1 MRNLRVTGTATTILV
16 ALTMLWPSVAQA
28 SPAKASPAK
37 ANVVIAVEHVGGF
50 VAPSFRN
57 ARLPDVLLYSDGRV
71 LAARNIDGA
80 VKEMF
85 QASISPAV
93 LRSELATFTR
103 AIKTPPGGWGLP
115 GVTDI
120 PSTQVAVT
128 QNGKQGLAV
137 VYALG
142 FTSNNLSKE
151 AIAAR
156 SYLTKTIDKL
166 VALAGKN
173 RVYTPTSYELWPA
186 WPSSLGTP
194 PGSPETNP
202 AALFCLS
209 QYGTL
214 VAGKVLLDSP
224 TAAPDISTEYCH
236 LPDGSFVEEWKYFYQ
251 IGKSGI
257 PWPSQ
262 ITAPT
267 GICQSVAAKPF
278 ASLLR
283 TAGVKQW
290 LLPSGA
296 MINLTWRPV
305 LPGEIACKR

>member
-1 MRNLRVTGTATTILV
+1 MRNLGAIRTATAILV
-16 ALTMLWPSVAQA
+16 ALATLWPSGALASPAQA
-28 SPAKASPAK
+28 S
-37 ANVVIAVEHVGGF
+37 VVIAVEHVGGF

-57 ARLPDVLLYSDGRV
+57 ARLPDVVLYSDGRV

-85 QASISPAV
+85 QGSINPA
-93 LRSELATFTR
+93 LLHSELAAFMR
-103 AIKTPPGGWGLP
+103 AAKTPSGGWGLP
-115 GVTDI
+115 GVSDI
-120 PSTQVAVT
+120 PSTQISIT
-128 QNGKQGLAV
+128 HDGKRELAV

-142 FTSNNLSKE
+142 FTSNLSKE
-151 AIAAR
+151 AVAAR
-156 SYLTKTIDKL
+156 SYLAKTIEKL
-166 VALAGKN
+166 VSLAGKN
-173 RVYTPTSYELWPA
+173 RVYRPTSYELWPA
-186 WPSSLGTP
+186 WPSSIGTP
-194 PGSPETNP
+194 PGSPTTNP

-224 TAAPDISTEYCH
+224 TPASDISTEFCH

-262 ITAPT
+262 ITAPI
-267 GICQSVAAKPF
+267 GICQSVAAKPV

-283 TAGVKQW
+283 TAGVKEW

>member
-1 MRNLRVTGTATTILV
+1 MRNIRATKTATTILV
-16 ALTMLWPSVAQA
+16 VLTALLPSGALASPAQA
-28 SPAKASPAK
+28 S
-37 ANVVIAVEHVGGF
+37 VLIAVEHVGGF

-57 ARLPDVLLYSDGRV
+57 ARLPDVVLYSDGRV

-85 QASISPAV
+85 QGSISPAL
-93 LRSELATFTR
+93 LRLELAAFTR
-103 AIKTPPGGWGLP
+103 AAKTPSGGWGLP
-115 GVTDI
+115 GVSDI
-120 PSTQVAVT
+120 PSTQISIT
-128 QNGKQGLAV
+128 HDGKRELAV

-142 FTSNNLSKE
+142 FTSNLSKE
-151 AIAAR
+151 AVAAR
-156 SYLTKTIDKL
+156 SYLAKTIERL

-173 RVYTPTSYELWPA
+173 TIYKPSQYEVWPI
-186 WPSSLGTP
+186 WPYSAAMTTAP
-194 PGSPETNP
+194 VTTNP
-202 AALFCLS
+202 AALFCRS
-209 QYGTL
+209 QYGT
-214 VAGKVLLDSP
+214 VVTGKVLLDSP
-224 TAAPDISTEYCH
+224 TPAPDISTEFCH

-262 ITAPT
+262 ITPPT
-267 GICQSVAAKPF
+267 GICQSVVAKPV

>member
-1 MRNLRVTGTATTILV
+1 MWNLRVTRTATAILV
-16 ALTMLWPSVAQA
+16 ALTTLWPSGALASPGQSSPGQA
-28 SPAKASPAK
+28 S
-37 ANVVIAVEHVGGF
+37 VVIAVEHVGGF

-57 ARLPDVLLYSDGRV
+57 ARLPDVVLYSDGRV

-85 QASISPAV
+85 QGSISPAL
-93 LRSELATFTR
+93 LRSELAAFTR
-103 AIKTPPGGWGLP
+103 AAKTPSGGWGLP
-115 GVTDI
+115 GVSDI
-120 PSTQVAVT
+120 PSTQISIT
-128 QNGKQGLAV
+128 HDGKRELAA

-142 FTSNNLSKE
+142 FTSNLSKE
-151 AIAAR
+151 AVAAR
-156 SYLTKTIDKL
+156 SYLAKTIEKL
-166 VALAGKN
+166 VALTGKT

-186 WPSSLGTP
+186 WPSSIGAP
-194 PGSPETNP
+194 PGSPTTNP

-224 TAAPDISTEYCH
+224 TPASDISTEFCH
-236 LPDGSFVEEWKYFYQ
+236 LPDGSYVEEWKYFYQ

-262 ITAPT
+262 ITPPI
-267 GICQSVAAKPF
+267 GICQSVAAKPVAF
-278 ASLLR
+278 LLR

>member
-1 MRNLRVTGTATTILV
+1 VRKSLFAVTTLSVLVVLAGVLPATV
-16 ALTMLWPSVAQA
+16 FA
-28 SPAKASPAK
+28 SEVKAH
-37 ANVVIAVEHVGGF
+37 VVIAVEHVGGF

-57 ARLPDVLLYSDGRV
+57 ARLPDVVLYSDGRV

-85 QASISPAV
+85 QGSISPAL
-93 LRSELATFTR
+93 LRSELAAFTR
-103 AIKTPPGGWGLP
+103 AAKTPSGGWGLP

-120 PSTQVAVT
+120 PSTQVSVT
-128 QNGKQGLAV
+128 QNGKHGLAV

-151 AIAAR
+151 AVAAR
-156 SYLTKTIDKL
+156 SYLTKTIAKL
-166 VALAGKN
+166 VALAGKT

-186 WPSSLGTP
+186 WPSSMGTP
-194 PGSPETNP
+194 PGSPDNNP

-251 IGKSGI
+251 IGKNGI
-257 PWPSQ
+257 TWPSE
-262 ITAPT
+262 ITPPT

-278 ASLLR
+278 AYLLR

>member
-1 MRNLRVTGTATTILV
+1 MRKSLFAVTTLSVLVVLAGVLPATV
-16 ALTMLWPSVAQA
+16 FA
-28 SPAKASPAK
+28 SEVKAH
-37 ANVVIAVEHVGGF
+37 VVIAVEHVGGF

-57 ARLPDVLLYSDGRV
+57 ARMPDVVLYSDGRV

-85 QASISPAV
+85 QASISPAL
-93 LRSELATFTR
+93 LRLELAAFTR
-103 AIKTPPGGWGLP
+103 AAKTPSGGWGLP
-115 GVTDI
+115 GVSDI
-120 PSTQVAVT
+120 PSTQISIT
-128 QNGKQGLAV
+128 HDGKRELAV

-142 FTSNNLSKE
+142 FTANLSKE
-151 AIAAR
+151 AVAAR
-156 SYLTKTIDKL
+156 SYLAKTIEKL

-173 RVYTPTSYELWPA
+173 TIYKPSQYEVWPI
-186 WPSSLGTP
+186 WPYSGAMTTVP
-194 PGSPETNP
+194 VTTNP

-224 TAAPDISTEYCH
+224 TPASDISTEFCH
-236 LPDGSFVEEWKYFYQ
+236 LPDGSYVEEWKYFYQ

-262 ITAPT
+262 ITPPI
-267 GICQSVAAKPF
+267 GICQSVVAKPVAF
-278 ASLLR
+278 LLR

-290 LLPSGA
+290 LLPNGA

>member
-1 MRNLRVTGTATTILV
+1 MRNLRVTRTATTILV
-16 ALTMLWPSVAQA
+16 ALTTLWPSGALA
-28 SPAKASPAK
+28 SQVKASPAK
-37 ANVVIAVEHVGGF
+37 AHVVVAVEHIGGF
-50 VAPSFRN
+50 VAPSFSN

-71 LAARNIDGA
+71 LAARNIDGS

-85 QASISPAV
+85 QGSISPAL

-103 AIKTPPGGWGLP
+103 AVKTPPGGWGLP

-120 PSTQVAVT
+120 PSTQVSVT
-128 QNGKQGLAV
+128 QNGKHGLAV

-151 AIAAR
+151 AVAAR
-156 SYLTKTIDKL
+156 SYLAKTIERL

-173 RVYTPTSYELWPA
+173 TIYKPSQYEVWPI
-186 WPSSLGTP
+186 WPYSAAMTTAP
-194 PGSPETNP
+194 VTTNP
-202 AALFCLS
+202 AALFCRS
-209 QYGTL
+209 QYGT
-214 VAGKVLLDSP
+214 VVTGKVVLDPPSLSP
-224 TAAPDISTEYCH
+224 DLSTEYCH

-251 IGKSGI
+251 MSKSGI
-257 PWPSQ
+257 VWPTE
-262 ITAPT
+262 ITPPV
-267 GICQSVAAKPF
+267 GLCLGVFAKTF
-278 ASLLR
+278 ASILPS
-283 TAGVKQW
+283 ADSKQW

>member
-1 MRNLRVTGTATTILV
+1 MRNIRATKTATTILV
-16 ALTMLWPSVAQA
+16 VLTALLPSGALASPAQANPAQA
-28 SPAKASPAK
+28 S
-37 ANVVIAVEHVGGF
+37 VLIAVEHVGGF

-57 ARLPDVLLYSDGRV
+57 ARLPDVVLYSDGRV
-71 LAARNIDGA
+71 FAARNIDGA
-80 VKEMF
+80 VTEMF
-85 QASISPAV
+85 QGSISAAL
-93 LRSELATFTR
+93 LRLELATFTR
-103 AIKTPPGGWGLP
+103 AIKTPSGGWGLP
-115 GVTDI
+115 GVSDI
-120 PSTQVAVT
+120 PSTQISIIHD
-128 QNGKQGLAV
+128 GKRELAV

-142 FTSNNLSKE
+142 FTSNLSKD
-151 AIAAR
+151 AVVAR

-166 VALAGKN
+166 VALAGKSK
-173 RVYTPTSYELWPA
+173 VYTPTSYELWPA
-186 WPSSLGTP
+186 WPSSMGTP
-194 PGSPETNP
+194 PGSPDTNP

-224 TAAPDISTEYCH
+224 TAAPDISTEFCH
-236 LPDGSFVEEWKYFYQ
+236 LPDRSFVEEWKYFYQ

-262 ITAPT
+262 ITPPT
-267 GICQSVAAKPF
+267 GICQSVAAKPV

-305 LPGEIACKR
+305 LPGDIACKR

>member
-1 MRNLRVTGTATTILV
+1 MRNLRVTRTATTILV
-16 ALTMLWPSVAQA
+16 ALTTLWPSGALA
-28 SPAKASPAK
+28 SQVKASPAK
-37 ANVVIAVEHVGGF
+37 AHVVIAVEHIGGF
-50 VAPSFRN
+50 VAPSFSN

-71 LAARNIDGA
+71 LAARNIDGS

-85 QASISPAV
+85 QGSISPAL

-103 AIKTPPGGWGLP
+103 AVKTPPGGWGLP

-120 PSTQVAVT
+120 PSTQVSVT

-142 FTSNNLSKE
+142 FTSNLSKE
-151 AIAAR
+151 VVAAR
-156 SYLTKTIDKL
+156 SYLTKTIAKL
-166 VALAGKN
+166 VALAGKS

-186 WPSSLGTP
+186 WPSSMGTP
-194 PGSPETNP
+194 PGSPDTNP

-224 TAAPDISTEYCH
+224 TAAPDISTEFCH

-262 ITAPT
+262 INPPT
-267 GICQSVAAKPF
+267 GDCLSVAAKPF
-278 ASLLR
+278 ASLLP
-283 TAGVKQW
+283 TAGSKQW

>member
-1 MRNLRVTGTATTILV
+1 MRNIRATKTATTILV
-16 ALTMLWPSVAQA
+16 VLTALLPSGALASPAQA
-28 SPAKASPAK
+28 S
-37 ANVVIAVEHVGGF
+37 VLIAVEHVGGF

-57 ARLPDVLLYSDGRV
+57 ARLPDVVLYSDGRV
-71 LAARNIDGA
+71 FAARNIDGA
-80 VKEMF
+80 VTEMF
-85 QASISPAV
+85 QGSISAAL
-93 LRSELATFTR
+93 LRLELATFTR
-103 AIKTPPGGWGLP
+103 AIKTPSGGWGLP
-115 GVTDI
+115 GVSDI
-120 PSTQVAVT
+120 PSTQISIIHD
-128 QNGKQGLAV
+128 GKRELAV

-142 FTSNNLSKE
+142 FTSNLSKD
-151 AIAAR
+151 AVVAR

-166 VALAGKN
+166 VALAGKSK
-173 RVYTPTSYELWPA
+173 VYTPTSYELWPA
-186 WPSSLGTP
+186 WPSSMGTP
-194 PGSPETNP
+194 PGSPDTNP

-224 TAAPDISTEYCH
+224 TAAPDISTEFCH
-236 LPDGSFVEEWKYFYQ
+236 LPDRSFVEEWKYFYQ

-262 ITAPT
+262 ITPPT
-267 GICQSVAAKPF
+267 GICQSVAAKPV

-305 LPGEIACKR
+305 LPGDIACKR